1 MSTDAGWRYD
11 NTVPYKPSMGTIT
24 DGATGG
30 TTTPVSSEVDDAY
43 QLMLGTLRQW
53 GLEALAPDVL
63 KMLQQGR
70 TVDQIPVLL
79 QQTDSYKQRFAG
91 NQTRIKN
98 GLAALSPA
106 EYLSVEASYRRI
118 LESNGMPSGFYDS
131 PGDFAGWIGGDVAP
145 TEIQS
150 RVGLAVSAANRLDDA
165 TKAAFRDYY
174 GVGPNDLAA
183 FFLDRERALPQ
194 IQKLA
199 RAAEIGSASIR
210 SNIGFDRA
218 QSERLAA
225 STIVGE
231 NEIDSAIGSV
241 AEAARDVGKLGQLYG
256 DRTYG
261 ASTAA
266 DEVFFGDVEAKRRRQ
281 KLIQQESATFGGS
294 SGVGRSSLTQDT
306 GRY

>member
-1 MSTDAGWRYD
+1 MTTSTFRP
-11 NTVPYKPSMGTIT
+11 TPTPY
-24 DGATGG
+24 TGSG
-30 TTTPVSSEVDDAY
+30 DQTAINPTGPARPVNDETNDAY
-43 QLMLGTLRQW
+43 QLMLATLRQW
-53 GLEALAPDVL
+53 GLEGLASDVL
-63 KMLQQGR
+63 KMLQDGR
-70 TVDQIPVLL
+70 TTDQIPVLL
-79 QQTDSYKQRFAG
+79 QQTDAYKQRFSG
-91 NQTRIKN
+91 NELRRKN

-118 LESNGMPSGFYDS
+118 LESNGMPNGFYDS

-145 TEIQS
+145 TEIQN

-165 TKAAFRDYY
+165 TKQAFRDYY

-183 FFLDRERALPQ
+183 FFLDRDRALPQ

-199 RAAEIGSASIR
+199 RAAEIGAASNR
-210 SNIGFDRA
+210 SGINFGRST
-218 QSERLAA
+218 SERLAA

-231 NEIDSAIGSV
+231 NEIDTAVGQV

-261 ASTAA
+261 ADTAA
-266 DEVFFGDVEAKRRRQ
+266 QEVFFGDTEAKRRRQ
-281 KLIQQESATFGGS
+281 KLIGQETATFSGS